1 MPVEGGSSFAPSS
14 RRNALIASR
23 LVVVESSVR
32 PGRGLLA
39 AGISGVN
46 NKMAVKRI
54 KPEAPTAD
62 NRWKMVDITM
72 RRNGYAGHALIE
84 TLHTVQDVFG
94 YIDDP
99 SMRYVAQ
106 GLNLP
111 LSKVYGVATFYHLF
125 TLKPKGKH
133 TCVVCTGTA
142 CYIKG
147 AGELVDGIQ
156 QRYHVRTGQTTADGK
171 LSVVSARCV
180 GACGLAPAAVLN
192 GTMLGKQTADELLDK
207 IEKVLENES

>member
-1 MPVEGGSSFAPSS
+1 
-14 RRNALIASR
+14 
-23 LVVVESSVR
+23 
-32 PGRGLLA
+32 
-39 AGISGVN
+39 
-46 NKMAVKRI
+46 MAVKRI

-62 NRWKMVDITM
+62 NRWKMIDVTM

-106 GLNLP
+106 ALNLP

-156 QRYHVRTGQTTADGK
+156 QRYHVRTGQTDAGRQ
-171 LSVVSARCV
+171 AV
-180 GACGLAPAAVLN
+180 GGQRALRGGVRLGPGRRPGRNVLGN
-192 GTMLGKQTADELLDK
+192 QAADELLDK
-207 IEKVLENES
+207 IEKVLEHES

>member
-1 MPVEGGSSFAPSS
+1 VSGDPGSSPNHAACGIVAGGIVAA
-14 RRNALIASR
+14 RREFRS
-23 LVVVESSVR
+23 EE
-32 PGRGLLA
+32 
-39 AGISGVN
+39 
-46 NKMAVKRI
+46 MAVKRI

-62 NRWKMVDITM
+62 NRWKLVDVTM

-147 AGELVDGIQ
+147 AGELVEAIQ
-156 QRYHVRTGQTTADGK
+156 QRYHVRPGQTTADSK

-180 GACGLAPAAVLN
+180 GACGLAPAVVLN
-192 GTMLGKQTADELLDK
+192 GTMLGKQTSDELLGK
-207 IEKVLENES
+207 LERELEDES

>member
-1 MPVEGGSSFAPSS
+1 
-14 RRNALIASR
+14 
-23 LVVVESSVR
+23 
-32 PGRGLLA
+32 
-39 AGISGVN
+39 
-46 NKMAVKRI
+46 MAVKRI
-54 KPEAPTAD
+54 KPESPTSD
-62 NRWKMVDITM
+62 NRWKMVDVTM

-106 GLNLP
+106 ALNLP

-133 TCVVCTGTA
+133 ACVICTGTA

-147 AGELVDGIQ
+147 AGELVETIQ
-156 QRYHVRTGQTTADGK
+156 QRYQVRPGQTTADSK

-180 GACGLAPAAVLN
+180 GACGLAPAVVLN
-192 GTMLGKQTADELLDK
+192 GTMLGKQTSDELLDK
-207 IEKVLENES
+207 LERVLQDES

>member
-1 MPVEGGSSFAPSS
+1 
-14 RRNALIASR
+14 
-23 LVVVESSVR
+23 
-32 PGRGLLA
+32 
-39 AGISGVN
+39 
-46 NKMAVKRI
+46 MAVKRI
-54 KPEAPTAD
+54 KPEAPTTD
-62 NRWKMVDITM
+62 NRWKMIDVTM

-106 GLNLP
+106 ALNLP

-133 TCVVCTGTA
+133 TCVICTGTA

-147 AGELVDGIQ
+147 AGDLVDRVQ
-156 QRYHVRTGQTTADGK
+156 QRHHVRPGQTTRTA
-171 LSVVSARCV
+171 SCRWSARVAWERAVWPRPPCWT
-180 GACGLAPAAVLN
+180 AASWRIRRP
-192 GTMLGKQTADELLDK
+192 TSCWTRSRRCWQH
-207 IEKVLENES
+207 ES

>member
-1 MPVEGGSSFAPSS
+1 MLSVS
-14 RRNALIASR
+14 RS
-23 LVVVESSVR
+23 E
-32 PGRGLLA
+32 
-39 AGISGVN
+39 
-46 NKMAVKRI
+46 KMAVKRV

-62 NRWKMVDITM
+62 NRWKMIDVTM

-106 GLNLP
+106 ALNLP

-133 TCVVCTGTA
+133 TCVICTGTA

-147 AGELVDGIQ
+147 AGELVDGVQ
-156 QRYHVRTGQTTADGK
+156 QRHHVRPGQTTPDGQ
-171 LSVVSARCV
+171 LSVVSARCL
-180 GACGLAPAAVLN
+180 GACGLAPAAVLDGRVLAN
-192 GTMLGKQTADELLDK
+192 QTAEGLLDK
-207 IEKVLENES
+207 IEKVLPHES